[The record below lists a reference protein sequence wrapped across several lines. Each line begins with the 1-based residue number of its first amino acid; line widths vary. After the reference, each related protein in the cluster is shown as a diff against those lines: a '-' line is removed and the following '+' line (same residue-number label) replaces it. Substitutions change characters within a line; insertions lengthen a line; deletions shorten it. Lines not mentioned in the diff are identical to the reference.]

1 MPAATSSSESPLA
14 GIKVL
19 DVSSV
24 LSGPLAAMMLADL
37 GADVIKVEPPH
48 APDFTRGMGNSRGG
62 MTAYFYNTNRGK
74 RSLAVNGRHPEGQAI
89 LRSLADR
96 SDVVVQNMRPG
107 KAAGIGL
114 DPDVCLASNPSLV
127 YASISG
133 FGSTGPAAGE
143 PVYDY
148 VIQAVTGS
156 VDVQRHHET
165 GQADLTRHFLADKI
179 TSHATVEAILGALL
193 ARERHPDRRG
203 QHVEVSM
210 HEANLAFIW
219 PDAMMQHSIVGQP
232 DAETGYPGDF
242 YRVYPTTDG
251 AIVLMPIMGPVD
263 GICVAV
269 GHPEWLEDDR
279 FNPLG
284 FDYLHLFQE
293 LVAEIVAGWSTEQAL
308 ATFSANDVPAGPVI
322 GRGEVHAHPQAVA
335 RNSVVDHQVEGLGAI
350 RSPRP
355 PWRFSTT
362 PERLNVGAPALG
374 ADTVEILTE
383 LGYDEGQIAALQAD
397 DVIGASDPGSRPR

>member
-1 MPAATSSSESPLA
+1 MPSPSSPSDSPLA
-14 GIKVL
+14 GISVL

-24 LSGPLAAMMLADL
+24 LSGPLAAMLLADL

-74 RSLAVNGRHPEGQAI
+74 RSLAVNGRHPQGRRI
-89 LRSLADR
+89 LRSLSDR
-96 SDVVVQNMRPG
+96 CDVVIQNMRPG

-114 DPDVCLASNPSLV
+114 DPEECLASNPSLI

-133 FGSTGPAAGE
+133 YGPTGPTAGE

-165 GQADLTRHFLADKI
+165 GQADLARHFLADKV
-179 TSHATVEAILGALL
+179 TSHAAVEAILSALL
-193 ARERHPDRRG
+193 ARERHPDRLG

-219 PDAMMQHSIVGQP
+219 PDAMMQHSIVGEP
-232 DAETGYPGDF
+232 DAESGYPGDF
-242 YRVYPTTDG
+242 YRVYPTVDG
-251 AIVLMPIMGPVD
+251 AIVLMPIMGPVE

-269 GHPEWLEDDR
+269 GHPEWLDDDR

-284 FDYLHLFQE
+284 FDNLHLFQE
-293 LVAEIVAGWSTEQAL
+293 LVAEIVAGWSTKHAL
-308 ATFSANDVPAGPVI
+308 ATFAANDVPAGPVTD
-322 GRGEVHAHPQAVA
+322 RGEVHAHPQAVA
-335 RNSVVDHQVEGLGAI
+335 RKSVVDHQVEGLGTI

-362 PERLNVGAPALG
+362 PERLNTGAPTLG
-374 ADTVEILTE
+374 ADTAEILAE
-383 LGYDEGQIAALQAD
+383 LGHDAGEIAALEAD
-397 DVIGASDPGSRPR
+397 GIVVCSQPGS